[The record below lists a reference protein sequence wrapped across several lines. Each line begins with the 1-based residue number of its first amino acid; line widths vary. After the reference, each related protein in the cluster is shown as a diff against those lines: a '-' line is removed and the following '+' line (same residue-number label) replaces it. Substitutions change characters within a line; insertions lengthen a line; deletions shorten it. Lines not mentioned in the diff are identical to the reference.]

1 MASNDLGISLPSVNN
16 AQPEQAR
23 QPGMVVNCPELN
35 STAVPLESSPS
46 GKAGQAKTQDQ
57 AVLSNIDRNM
67 GLMTSLLQKLVH
79 GNFSQNPEQHTML
92 ASDRSN
98 DEEDRHSVQSDGT
111 EADVLSIGAPDEEV
125 TQLLAQ
131 YQSHAKPDEAEPAQ
145 DTPNESPHD
154 GLLQTIALDLAEV
167 EPTGPKDNE
176 NLANIAIKRWG
187 IALSND
193 KLKAIL
199 AKHEQPEN
207 CASMT
212 VPKVNPEIW
221 EHLYSAKRKS
231 DLRLSNMQQ
240 SLQHATFA
248 LLKSCDLL
256 LSATGGAS
264 SEEAIKHN
272 VDAIA
277 LIGHVVGD
285 VARLPRD
292 QIRPAL
298 KADFQNL
305 CAKHDDDIAQSA
317 WLFGPDLAKSV
328 RDAKETCT
336 LSRTLGAP
344 KSRPG
349 VFRPPRPSYRDKG
362 PYPAR
367 SQSQRGTRYS
377 DNSGYKPHFL
387 GKGQKKPTRAKR
399 VNKH

>member
-167 EPTGPKDNE
+167 EPTGPKVNE
-176 NLANIAIKRWG
+176 NLANIAICCGNLANWSSTPSWDCISRSMNCDNQQYILNDFIQYISTITLHNYKTNLTQKPLLFLSTWLYLYDLERKKYLTAYVNGRKYQCFFTGMKECSLPIHGRW
-187 IALSND
+187 L
-193 KLKAIL
+193 
-199 AKHEQPEN
+199 
-207 CASMT
+207 
-212 VPKVNPEIW
+212 
-221 EHLYSAKRKS
+221 HLLRSKEELVSHQREMHTHFYNFSSFMVK
-231 DLRLSNMQQ
+231 DLFWFSIF
-240 SLQHATFA
+240 STY
-248 LLKSCDLL
+248 LL
-256 LSATGGAS
+256 
-264 SEEAIKHN
+264 
-272 VDAIA
+272 
-277 LIGHVVGD
+277 
-285 VARLPRD
+285 
-292 QIRPAL
+292 
-298 KADFQNL
+298 
-305 CAKHDDDIAQSA
+305 
-317 WLFGPDLAKSV
+317 
-328 RDAKETCT
+328 
-336 LSRTLGAP
+336 
-344 KSRPG
+344 
-349 VFRPPRPSYRDKG
+349 
-362 PYPAR
+362 
-367 SQSQRGTRYS
+367 
-377 DNSGYKPHFL
+377 FL
-387 GKGQKKPTRAKR
+387 
-399 VNKH
+399 